1 MGLEAIP
8 VVCIG
13 CKDFVMQPDCKP
25 IINESLVEHKVF
37 TNINEADDMIA
48 FVDCNIKVGNG
59 RGG

>member
-1 MGLEAIP
+1 
-8 VVCIG
+8 
-13 CKDFVMQPDCKP
+13 MQPDCKP